1 MKYGEIYSYCLEV
14 FRVWRLLENILNI
27 MTNPRDEKKLRQ
39 EKGSEKL
46 WE

>member
-14 FRVWRLLENILNI
+14 FKVWRLLENILNI